1 MGLNTDPSQYGYSWL
16 SQLFQQLLQMKF
28 KFVCSE
34 TVQKTE
40 HYILVLLFSS
50 HEAWTIAHTLYS
62 LEDMDQ
68 LLEHVIIQSKLA
80 SFNLKSSDYTLQPCL
95 ELNLDHLLI
104 EFKLPFL
111 LIKSKLKHFITWA
124 KTGVAQYFGPKLA
137 WINISQLKLAL
148 LNILG
153 QPGAFHD
160 FESKLAPIIL
170 S

>member
-1 MGLNTDPSQYGYSWL
+1 MSILYHGINEQPLYDRFTHSSKGLKGTQR
-16 SQLFQQLLQMKF
+16 
-28 KFVCSE
+28 
-34 TVQKTE
+34 
-40 HYILVLLFSS
+40 YIGF
-50 HEAWTIAHTLYS
+50 IS
-62 LEDMDQ
+62 L
-68 LLEHVIIQSKLA
+68 HVIIQSKLA
-80 SFNLKSSDYTLQPCL
+80 SCNLKSSDYTLQPCL

-137 WINISQLKLAL
+137 WINISQLKLSVL
-148 LNILG
+148 DILG
-153 QPGAFHD
+153 QPDAFHD